1 MKKRIV
7 FKDSTEDT
15 EISLSTCPDGY
26 NYILA
31 ITGNGDDIWLCSQ
44 GFRECLDEC
53 QRFYDENEKR
63 KNKLPQGEK
72 QEKMTEETKGPYNG
86 YNSLEEL
93 ESAVDE
99 YFGEYISEQNQKTK
113 EHIENITP
121 QA

>member
-1 MKKRIV
+1 
-7 FKDSTEDT
+7 
-15 EISLSTCPDGY
+15 
-26 NYILA
+26 
-31 ITGNGDDIWLCSQ
+31 
-44 GFRECLDEC
+44 
-53 QRFYDENEKR
+53 
-63 KNKLPQGEK
+63 
-72 QEKMTEETKGPYNG
+72 MTEETKGPYNR

>member
-1 MKKRIV
+1 MKKKII
-7 FKDSTEDT
+7 FKDSIDDSEM
-15 EISLSTCPDGY
+15 SLSISPDNDG
-26 NYILA
+26 YILA
-31 ITGNGDDIWLCSQ
+31 ITSGDDVWFSPGDFFEFLN
-44 GFRECLDEC
+44 EC
-53 QRFYDENEKR
+53 QQFYVDNERR
-63 KNKLPQGEK
+63 KYPLPQGEK
-72 QEKMTEETKGPYNG
+72 QERMTKETKGPYNG